1 MPASKIA
8 RVKNGSAEVRFK
20 IEVDTG
26 AEADVVLTEV
36 ATETVD
42 PSDFGMTAVQKDA
55 TVYDVAT
62 NDPNHSWQALWNKAE
77 KQLVLTTEQGIK
89 NYSGSLK
96 GCILQAYG
104 DGTLA

>member
-8 RVKNGSAEVRFK
+8 RVKDGSGDVHFK

-26 AEADVVLTEV
+26 ADADVVLTEV

-42 PSDFGMTAVQKDA
+42 PSDFGMTAVPSEA

-62 NDPNHSWQALWNKAE
+62 IDPSHSSQALWNKSE
-77 KQLVLTTEQGIK
+77 KRLVLTTEQGTK
-89 NYSGSLK
+89 NYAGSLER
-96 GCILQAYG
+96 CILQAYR
-104 DGTLA
+104 DGILA